1 MIYLST
7 TAPTKVTLLS
17 NKDRTAGSSAADLA
31 LNYYTFKITS
41 CDTFEEYVFSPD
53 NWSQSPYYDAFTIS
67 VGLTISMTGSVMV
80 DADAGQYNFTV
91 YKMPT
96 EYNLNIASASYI
108 TEQGILQITDEN
120 GFNWFAPNTPPLQFT
135 QSDSDTIKAFT
146 EL

>member
-7 TAPTKVTLLS
+7 TTPTKVTLLS
-17 NKDRTAGSSAADLA
+17 NKDRTAGSSAVDLA
-31 LNYYTFKITS
+31 LNYYTFRIVS
-41 CDTFEEYVFSPD
+41 SDTFDEYIFSPD
-53 NWSQSPYYDAFTIS
+53 NWSDSPYYDSFTVS
-67 VGLTISMTGSVMV
+67 VGTSSISMTGSVMI

-96 EYNLNIASASYI
+96 EYNLNTASASYI
-108 TEQGILQITDEN
+108 TENGILQITDVN
-120 GFNWFAPNTPPLQFT
+120 GFNWFAPSEPTAFT